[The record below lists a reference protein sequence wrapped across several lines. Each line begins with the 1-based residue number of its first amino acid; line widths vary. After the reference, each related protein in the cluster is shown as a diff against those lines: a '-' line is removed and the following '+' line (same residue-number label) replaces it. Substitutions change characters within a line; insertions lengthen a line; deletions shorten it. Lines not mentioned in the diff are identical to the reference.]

1 MPRFWIAVA
10 YREHVQRGVEGG
22 FAQVCHGKATPL
34 QRMRPG
40 DWLAYYS
47 SVERLGEKAPCRR
60 FTAVGIVGAREPYTF
75 AMSETFVPFRRDVAF
90 VREALEADV
99 APLVQRLS
107 FIPNK
112 ARWGFPFMR
121 GCFEVPDGDFVII
134 AEAMGVRLAER
145 SPMPPVE
152 GPGLLVGLTA
162 PAAPAVG
169 KRRRTSG
176 SKAELIGVELS

>member
-10 YREHVQRGVEGG
+10 CREHVLRGVEGG
-22 FAQVCHGKATPL
+22 FAQVCHGKCGPL

-60 FTAVGIVGAREPYTF
+60 FTAVGIVGAREAYEF
-75 AMSETFVPFRRDVAF
+75 AMSETFVPFRRDIEF
-90 VREALEADV
+90 FREAHDADV
-99 APLVQRLS
+99 TPLIHRLS

-121 GCFEVPDGDFVII
+121 GFFEVPERDFCVI
-134 AEAMGVRLAER
+134 ADAMGVRLAER
-145 SPMPPVE
+145 SPKAHEERSDLVA
-152 GPGLLVGLTA
+152 GLA
-162 PAAPAVG
+162 AKASPATG
-169 KRRRTSG
+169 KRRRS
-176 SKAELIGVELS
+176 SKAALAASETS

>member
-10 YREHVQRGVEGG
+10 CREHVLRGVEGG
-22 FAQVCHGKATPL
+22 FAQVCHGKCGPL

-60 FTAVGIVGAREPYTF
+60 FTAVGIVGAREAYEF
-75 AMSETFVPFRRDVAF
+75 AMFETFVPFRRDIEF
-90 VREALEADV
+90 FREAHDADV
-99 APLVQRLS
+99 TPLIHRLS

-121 GCFEVPDGDFVII
+121 GFFEVPERDFCVI
-134 AEAMGVRLAER
+134 ADAMGVRLAER
-145 SPMPPVE
+145 SPKAHEERSDLVA
-152 GPGLLVGLTA
+152 GLA
-162 PAAPAVG
+162 AKASPATG
-169 KRRRTSG
+169 KRRRS
-176 SKAELIGVELS
+176 SKAALAASETS